1 MPQGGRSSA
10 DSRWT
15 SSRRS
20 GPRSPGGWR
29 RSATS
34 SSRWSTT
41 TWTSGAA
48 SSSGACRPIS
58 PTATWPPATAGV
70 TAAPR
75 ASEPADEA
83 GPRPTPTGGKATRP
97 VLASRRRCAGILGA
111 GALLAA
117 LAATGCARGGPPV
130 AAATAP
136 PLWRMQARE
145 GAPGSGW
152 LFGSVHA
159 GLDPAEKLPPVVE
172 RAWASADVLAIE
184 IDVTAR
190 WASLR
195 ELYAASALL
204 PGDGTIEALLG
215 LLAGQDPSRGGRAPG
230 AGLEARFLESARQR
244 AMPVVELEQPAEQVD
259 ALAGI
264 GLRAQADWLWRR
276 FESIRHGD
284 GLAEAIVA
292 A

>member
-1 MPQGGRSSA
+1 M
-10 DSRWT
+10 
-15 SSRRS
+15 
-20 GPRSPGGWR
+20 
-29 RSATS
+29 
-34 SSRWSTT
+34 
-41 TWTSGAA
+41 
-48 SSSGACRPIS
+48 
-58 PTATWPPATAGV
+58 
-70 TAAPR
+70 
-75 ASEPADEA
+75 
-83 GPRPTPTGGKATRP
+83 
-97 VLASRRRCAGILGA
+97 
-111 GALLAA
+111 
-117 LAATGCARGGPPV
+117 

-204 PGDGTIEALLG
+204 PSDGTIEALLG
-215 LLAGQDPSRGGRAPG
+215 ADRAGQIREHFGIGEARWSRLRRLAPWALLALLAGQDPSRGGRAPG

-292 A
+292 AWRAGDEADLARLKDRAWGMAGDDPATPRARMFGERDRRIARRLAGLLERPHTVFTLVGAFHVVGEDGLPGILAGHGIRLERLPGTET